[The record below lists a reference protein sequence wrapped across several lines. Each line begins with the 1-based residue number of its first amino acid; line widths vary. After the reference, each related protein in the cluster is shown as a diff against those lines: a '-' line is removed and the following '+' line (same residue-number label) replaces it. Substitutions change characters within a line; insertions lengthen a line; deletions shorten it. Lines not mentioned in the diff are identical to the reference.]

1 MNLLDLARS
10 AITEPPAK
18 RTATPTEKSKLRGL
32 LEVILA
38 ECPDEIEWS
47 LGIACADVDDA
58 FVCFQALA
66 ADRRAT
72 TERPNP
78 PDANRKE
85 TVNGSV

>member
-38 ECPDEIEWS
+38 ECPDEIEWCPWVLRAPMS
-47 LGIACADVDDA
+47 MTLLSASKPLPRIG
-58 FVCFQALA
+58 AL
-66 ADRRAT
+66 
-72 TERPNP
+72 RPN
-78 PDANRKE
+78 DQTHLMRTGRKQ
-85 TVNGSV
+85 